1 MNHEQVVA
9 MTEET
14 GLPFAYDHFV
24 EGQSPEPPFLVFL
37 YPGAN
42 NFAADGIT
50 YFKVNRLHLELYTD
64 EKSIELEE
72 KVEAVLTRHG
82 IFYRK
87 SEVWIESGN
96 LYEVLYEMEV

>member
-1 MNHEQVVA
+1 MNHDQVVA
-9 MTEET
+9 MAEET

-24 EGQSPEPPFLVFL
+24 EGQSPEPPFIVIL
-37 YPGAN
+37 YPGSN

-82 IFYRK
+82 IFYGK
-87 SEVWIESGN
+87 SEVWIESEN